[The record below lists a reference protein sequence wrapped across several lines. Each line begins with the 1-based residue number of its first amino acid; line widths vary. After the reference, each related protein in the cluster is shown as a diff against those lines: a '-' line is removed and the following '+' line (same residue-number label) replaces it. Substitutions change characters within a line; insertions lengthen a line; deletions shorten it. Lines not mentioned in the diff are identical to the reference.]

1 MYFLSCVEI
10 KTIII
15 IIIIIII
22 IPWLNHA
29 LSDIVLKD
37 HLVILHK
44 LADEVVTDDVTCGKR
59 DVDPHGRLRAAQW
72 RMG

>member
-1 MYFLSCVEI
+1 MGVFESTWHGASLPFSLASLAESCLFWHSFER
-10 KTIII
+10 
-15 IIIIIII
+15 
-22 IPWLNHA
+22 
-29 LSDIVLKD
+29 S
-37 HLVILHK
+37 LHPAQDK